1 MVKTKDE
8 LIPRM
13 LDFDT
18 KTVINKTVGPIQ
30 LNLNNANQLR
40 MGLFG
45 LQNIVFSLM
54 YPVLYYNKI

>member
-30 LNLNNANQLR
+30 LNLNNAN
-40 MGLFG
+40 
-45 LQNIVFSLM
+45 
-54 YPVLYYNKI
+54 